1 MQQGRDTTNAGD
13 SNANKEAS
21 GPAAAKGDAEK
32 RVNKE
37 KAQAKEVAST
47 STPEVNVKVEPKE
60 SSEEMQ
66 WTLDEDA
73 ILWAMKAD
81 DKDWSAIAGATG
93 KSETAAKSRWRS
105 LVAERAEDAKSKSK
119 DKANGE
125 NPTVATVAPAAAPGA
140 ILPDDA
146 SDTDPYV
153 EGNKASGRDVADP
166 VLAGLDAGEKVLDGR
181 EAMLLTR
188 LHDYYETAKWVAIAA
203 KFYDETGRRIEPE
216 ALRHQLDKCTVD
228 D

>member
-1 MQQGRDTTNAGD
+1 M
-13 SNANKEAS
+13 S
-21 GPAAAKGDAEK
+21 
-32 RVNKE
+32 KE
-37 KAQAKEVAST
+37 KVQAKEDAST
-47 STPEVNVKVEPKE
+47 SRSEVTVKVGPKE

-66 WTLDEDA
+66 WTLDKDA
-73 ILWAMKAD
+73 ILWAMKGE
-81 DKDWSAIAGATG
+81 DKDWSVIAGATG

-105 LVAERAEDAKSKSK
+105 LVAQRAEDAKARSK
-119 DKANGE
+119 DKANDE
-125 NPTVATVAPAAAPGA
+125 NPTVASAVPAAAPGA
-140 ILPDDA
+140 ISPDDA

-166 VLAGLDAGEKVLDGR
+166 VLAGLDSGEKILDGR

-216 ALRHQLDKCTVD
+216 TLRHQLDKCTVD